1 MSNLTDLN
9 KKNINDI
16 IKKVIKLKI
25 PVLLVPVDCDYN
37 DHYPMRP
44 KTQAK
49 LKKKSKSKIVQIV
62 RLNFLNKFR
71 RL

>member
-1 MSNLTDLN
+1 MSSLTDLN

-37 DHYPMRP
+37 DYNDNDKYDDHYPMRP
-44 KTQAK
+44 KAQAK
-49 LKKKSKSKIVQIV
+49 LKKN
-62 RLNFLNKFR
+62 LNLKN
-71 RL
+71 